1 MVRIANG
8 YNDFE
13 SAQHEEIVLLCK
25 PALSSTKIERC
36 QFDCLQAELTDPI
49 LIGRKPDSEEMHSI
63 FELVLHEQE
72 GR

>member
-1 MVRIANG
+1 MSKKDDSPDCEWI
-8 YNDFE
+8 

-49 LIGRKPDSEEMHSI
+49 LIGRKPDSEEMRSI
-63 FELVLHEQE
+63 FELVL
-72 GR
+72 R